1 MLLVSYNNIKASRD
15 ACILGHQLSLQAYTD
30 MSSSLPVFTFLSWRN
45 NQTPIQQPGSFGL
58 SSLPLN
64 SLVSLEIW
72 NCSPNLGHTIIGKLG
87 LTPCGPVFII
97 PMLPWRQAHCYCSY
111 GTMWH
116 WGSGA
121 LYQWGCL
128 NTVPLNIPHGH
139 FYLDILPF
147 SWGLPEKE
155 DIGSSVLKSPNLSK
169 GLVISLY
176 PKRIPE
182 ERWVCLGYEGI

>member
-87 LTPCGPVFII
+87 LTPCGPCFYHSHA
-97 PMLPWRQAHCYCSY
+97 PLEA
-111 GTMWH
+111 GTLLLLLWNNVTL
-116 WGSGA
+116 G
-121 LYQWGCL
+121 QWSI
-128 NTVPLNIPHGH
+128 VP
-139 FYLDILPF
+139 
-147 SWGLPEKE
+147 
-155 DIGSSVLKSPNLSK
+155 VRLSK
-169 GLVISLY
+169 YCPPKHTTRSFLFGHLAFLLGFTWEGGHRFFCTEISKL
-176 PKRIPE
+176 I
-182 ERWVCLGYEGI
+182 